1 MRFVNSHKE
10 YREVLHTGK
19 VNIESS
25 KFKGAFYM
33 DSLDLYYHV
42 WLSNG
47 TLLNRFLKQSVNLDI
62 RGLVFPRNHGFYEIF
77 NKKLQQYFESGLI
90 GRYVSSTKA
99 FLNPKRYAHLFA
111 ASPQVLTMEHLQA
124 GFVIWLVS
132 ILVSLTAFT
141 LEWLVRLKDY
151 LLIKHLLTAFY
162 EQRHLD
168 IVFKLSKVPQLNKE
182 PKSAMMNRNVSDEAE
197 SNRDTVSREK

>member
-1 MRFVNSHKE
+1 M
-10 YREVLHTGK
+10 
-19 VNIESS
+19 
-25 KFKGAFYM
+25 
-33 DSLDLYYHV
+33 
-42 WLSNG
+42 
-47 TLLNRFLKQSVNLDI
+47 
-62 RGLVFPRNHGFYEIF
+62 
-77 NKKLQQYFESGLI
+77 
-90 GRYVSSTKA
+90 
-99 FLNPKRYAHLFA
+99 NPKRYAHLFA

-162 EQRHLD
+162 EQRSLD
-168 IVFKLSKVPQLNKE
+168 IDFKLSKVQHLNKE